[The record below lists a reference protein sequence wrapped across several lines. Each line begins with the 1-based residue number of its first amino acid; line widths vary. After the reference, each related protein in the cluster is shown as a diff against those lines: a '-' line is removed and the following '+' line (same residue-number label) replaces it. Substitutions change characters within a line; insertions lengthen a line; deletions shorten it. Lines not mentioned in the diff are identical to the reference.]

1 MPTEKSEGK
10 TVVAGGV
17 SGFQYLSTV
26 SSYFWILLL
35 TGFPTPTLE
44 I

>member
-1 MPTEKSEGK
+1 MPTEKSERK
-10 TVVAGGV
+10 MVGV
-17 SGFQYLSTV
+17 GSGFQYLSPV
-26 SSYFWILLL
+26 SGYFWILLL